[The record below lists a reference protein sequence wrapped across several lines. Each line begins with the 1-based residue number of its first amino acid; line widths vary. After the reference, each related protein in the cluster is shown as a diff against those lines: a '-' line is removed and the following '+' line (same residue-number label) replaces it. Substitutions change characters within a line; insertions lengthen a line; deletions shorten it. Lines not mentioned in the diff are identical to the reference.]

1 MIEAI
6 DLTVRRRGRTVLD
19 AVSFDVRP
27 GQVTGVLGGTGAG
40 KTVLLRRMV
49 DLERGRGETL
59 FDGRPYRAL
68 HRPMREV
75 GLLLDPTIG
84 DPDRTVRGHLRLA
97 LATDRGAARE
107 GVLAGARQSASGGTI
122 ANRYGYGD
130 GSGKVDALHPVGA
143 RAAVGRE
150 SADVRVRNTEGRN
163 ASADSLGIDVEE
175 DAEFAEALGVH
186 SAHAGCDE
194 SGATVV
200 GVGSRR
206 SGRPNGG
213 AEGGDGFG
221 RRRWLRFGRRA
232 LHDEGDLADPIR
244 GTGFGHEAHP
254 DENGVDDRI
263 GRAGV
268 GRGARYDYGDLERRI
283 GATRLGRGD
292 CGESDL
298 ADQIERTR
306 RGRPA
311 DRIDAVLDIVGLTE
325 QSRTRLSDLTEGMAT
340 RLGIA
345 VALLGDP
352 KTLLLDCPDR
362 GLEPEGVAWLG
373 ALLRAFTAQGRSA
386 LVTGSDTETLIGMVD
401 RVLLLDSGYLVGT
414 RTAEEVLRAPT
425 GASVVVR
432 SPQIVRFA
440 AILAEAGARS
450 TQGEGACLEV
460 RGLDRARVGDLA
472 YRHGIPVH
480 ELSDRFTGSDPGD
493 LVLAACTGRRARA
506 VVPIQGFPDGKRVV
520 TVPTP
525 VSVGITAPL
534 SGMRTWGAKG
544 LRPARVG
551 RAGTDA
557 PVSNVRVM
565 NVGDVDALD
574 EPSVRLITVVPEP
587 AAGDGAA
594 GDGAA
599 GERVAGETAAHEP
612 MVQSES
618 EAADIDPA
626 GESIERAARA
636 SESGRDGAVD
646 ESGPGDS
653 GAGEFGASESGPSK
667 SGADESGPGDSG
679 ADESGA
685 GEVGAVGGNAPGS
698 LGATEPS
705 TVLAAGAPAA
715 SGDVAAS
722 APLAAAGVG
731 VNGRPSALAGSDTVS
746 GTESAGEL
754 APKSVAGEEA
764 H

>member
-49 DLERGRGETL
+49 ELERGRGETL

-68 HRPMREV
+68 RRPMREV
-75 GLLLDPTIG
+75 GLLLDPAIG

-107 GVLAGARQSASGGTI
+107 GVLASARQSAGAGAV
-122 ANRYGYGD
+122 ANRYGPGD
-130 GSGKVDALHPVGA
+130 GSRSVDSVHAVGA
-143 RAAVGRE
+143 RAGLGRA
-150 SADVRVRNTEGRN
+150 SADASVRN
-163 ASADSLGIDVEE
+163 ASGRTASADRLGIDVEE
-175 DAEFAEALGVH
+175 DAEFAEALGVY
-186 SAHAGCDE
+186 SAHGRADE
-194 SGATVV
+194 SDADAIGIGA
-200 GVGSRR
+200 RR
-206 SGRPNGG
+206 SGRPHGG
-213 AEGGDGFG
+213 AEGGDGFR
-221 RRRWLRFGRRA
+221 RRRWLRFGRRS
-232 LHDEGDLADPIR
+232 LHDEGDLAAGI
-244 GTGFGHEAHP
+244 ECA
-254 DENGVDDRI
+254 ENGCEARHDESDFEQRNDAA
-263 GRAGV
+263 RR
-268 GRGARYDYGDLERRI
+268 GRGGLD
-283 GATRLGRGD
+283 
-292 CGESDL
+292 ESDL
-298 ADQIERTR
+298 ADRIERTR

-373 ALLRAFTAQGRSA
+373 ALLRAFTAQGRAA

-472 YRHGIPVH
+472 YRHSIPVH

-493 LVLAACTGRRARA
+493 LVLAACTGRRARP

-520 TVPTP
+520 SVPTP
-525 VSVGITAPL
+525 VSVGTTTAPL
-534 SGMRTWGAKG
+534 SGVRAWGAKG
-544 LRPARVG
+544 LRPARVDA
-551 RAGTDA
+551 AGTGA
-557 PVSNVRVM
+557 PVARTATPVARTGTPVSNVRVM

-587 AAGDGAA
+587 AVGDGSPGPVGDGELVAGAGVDTASAGADANAGAGANASIRAA
-594 GDGAA
+594 GAEDGAPVTRA
-599 GERVAGETAAHEP
+599 GAG
-612 MVQSES
+612 VG
-618 EAADIDPA
+618 A
-626 GESIERAARA
+626 GAPVP
-636 SESGRDGAVD
+636 VD
-646 ESGPGDS
+646 SVS
-653 GAGEFGASESGPSK
+653 AGAGE
-667 SGADESGPGDSG
+667 
-679 ADESGA
+679 
-685 GEVGAVGGNAPGS
+685 
-698 LGATEPS
+698 
-705 TVLAAGAPAA
+705 PAA
-715 SGDVAAS
+715 VDGA
-722 APLAAAGVG
+722 LAGAGVG
-731 VNGRPSALAGSDTVS
+731 SDAPTD
-746 GTESAGEL
+746 TESPGEQ
-754 APKSVAGEEA
+754 ASNSDVGEEA